1 MTERIIDISVLP
13 FTHEM
18 KATRYEES
26 EALKQGF
33 IASGVWERP
42 YSVAEL
48 IAMFDQ
54 AGVEVGLLC
63 AHTGGEWSIDYE
75 YVAELVSQAPDRLRG
90 QAGIDPRDIA
100 GGVRRLEQA
109 IRDLGFV
116 GAHSY
121 PHWFGLRPDDRA
133 YYPFYSKCVELEVPV
148 QMQIGKAWQT
158 TLRSVGLPDAVD
170 QVAIDFPELR
180 IVCLHTG
187 YPWERELIAVASKQP
202 NVYIGADS
210 IFPGDW
216 SPDLVAYM
224 CNASPQEV
232 MAGREKVLFG
242 SNYPALS
249 GSPDIPA
256 LVETI
261 DGLGLD
267 EATMTHLMGANARR
281 VYRL

>member
-33 IASGVWERP
+33 IASGVWER
-42 YSVAEL
+42 
-48 IAMFDQ
+48 
-54 AGVEVGLLC
+54 
-63 AHTGGEWSIDYE
+63 
-75 YVAELVSQAPDRLRG
+75 
-90 QAGIDPRDIA
+90 
-100 GGVRRLEQA
+100 
-109 IRDLGFV
+109 
-116 GAHSY
+116 
-121 PHWFGLRPDDRA
+121 
-133 YYPFYSKCVELEVPV
+133 
-148 QMQIGKAWQT
+148 
-158 TLRSVGLPDAVD
+158 
-170 QVAIDFPELR
+170 
-180 IVCLHTG
+180 
-187 YPWERELIAVASKQP
+187 ELIAVASKQP

-224 CNASPQEV
+224 CNTSPQEV